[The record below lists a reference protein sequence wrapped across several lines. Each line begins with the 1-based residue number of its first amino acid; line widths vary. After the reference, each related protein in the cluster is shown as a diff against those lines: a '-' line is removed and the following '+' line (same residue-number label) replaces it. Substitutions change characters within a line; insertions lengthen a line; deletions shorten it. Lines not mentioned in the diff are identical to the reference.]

1 MEHIPG
7 LDVWM
12 FLAPGICVII
22 YVHIRLY
29 FSKKGKMRY
38 LKIRIIKDKQMKVN
52 ITEEA
57 EIFSR
62 SSKKI

>member
-22 YVHIRLY
+22 YFHIWLY
-29 FSKKGKMRY
+29 FSKKGKMQY
-38 LKIRIIKDKQMKVN
+38 LKIRIIKDKQMKIN

-62 SSKKI
+62 ISKKI

>member
-1 MEHIPG
+1 
-7 LDVWM
+7 M

-22 YVHIRLY
+22 YFHIWLY
-29 FSKKGKMRY
+29 FSKKGKMQY